1 MVYVHT
7 LHVSFP
13 IPEFPPVT
21 MIVWPV
27 RSGTFSLVQCGL
39 GGNTSLNVPTEPS
52 ANGSL
57 LQGMPL
63 DRRTLDR
70 NDTECY
76 DERTKDSGVSLDD
89 G

>member
-1 MVYVHT
+1 
-7 LHVSFP
+7 
-13 IPEFPPVT
+13 

-39 GGNTSLNVPTEPS
+39 GGNTSLNVLTVPS

-57 LQGMPL
+57 LQGMTL
-63 DRRTLDR
+63 DRRILE
-70 NDTECY
+70 NKDTECY
-76 DERTKDSGVSLDD
+76 DEKTEDIGVSLDD